1 MVTRVRRT
9 FTHPGGTQAC
19 VSIVPGP
26 ADPVASLAS
35 AYDVGADLEMIGSAV
50 AADTDVEPGSA
61 EFSLILAIV
70 GVLVQ
75 EPRNLDALAQGSTP
89 EPACYETLID
99 IAEAYPESPAR
110 LSTEVLSVRFVD
122 TVLASIARSLRTSE
136 QA

>member
-1 MVTRVRRT
+1 
-9 FTHPGGTQAC
+9 
-19 VSIVPGP
+19 
-26 ADPVASLAS
+26 LAS

-99 IAEAYPESPAR
+99 IAEAYPESPAPVVDR
-110 LSTEVLSVRFVD
+110 SVVGAVCSTRCSP
-122 TVLASIARSLRTSE
+122 ASLDPCGRQSKPEEAGGRS
-136 QA
+136 